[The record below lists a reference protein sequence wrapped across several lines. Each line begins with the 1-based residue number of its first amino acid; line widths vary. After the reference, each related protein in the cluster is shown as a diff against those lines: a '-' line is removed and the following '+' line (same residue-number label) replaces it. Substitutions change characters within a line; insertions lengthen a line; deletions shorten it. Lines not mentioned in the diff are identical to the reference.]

1 MTVIEDNGIRIEA
14 LSKRYFRPASD
25 RSGVELLHV
34 LDGVALELRPHEFV
48 SLIGPS
54 GCGKTTLL
62 RMIAGLVKPDDGR
75 VLVGSRA
82 VTGPGPERAMVFQ
95 DFALMPWASVLD
107 NVAFG
112 LKLRGTPRAE
122 RERRARELIE
132 MVGLAGFEKSVPRQ
146 LSGGMQQRV
155 GLARALAV
163 DPQILLLDEPFGALD
178 EISRRIMQDELIRIW
193 ETEKKTAVFVT
204 HSVEE
209 AVFLSDRIVVMTARP
224 GRIAETIEVG
234 LPRPRTRDMEQTAR
248 FMDVRARVWSAL
260 GL

>member
-1 MTVIEDNGIRIEA
+1 MAVLQDNGIRVEA
-14 LSKRYFRPASD
+14 LSKRFFRPAAQG
-25 RSGVELLHV
+25 SGTEVLHV
-34 LDGVALELRPHEFV
+34 LDDIHLELRPHEFV

-62 RMIAGLVKPDDGR
+62 RMIAGLARPDDGR
-75 VLVGSRA
+75 VLAGGETVQ
-82 VTGPGPERAMVFQ
+82 GPGPDRAMVFQ

-112 LKLRGTPRAE
+112 LKLRAVPRAE
-122 RERRARELIE
+122 REGRARQLIE
-132 MVGLAGFEKSVPRQ
+132 MVGLSGFEKSLPRQ

-178 EISRRIMQDELIRIW
+178 EISRRVMQDELIRIW
-193 ETEKKTAVFVT
+193 ENEKKTAVFVT
-204 HSVEE
+204 HSVDE
-209 AVFLSDRIVVMTARP
+209 AVFLSDRVVVMTARP
-224 GRIAETIEVG
+224 GRIAEVIEVG
-234 LPRPRTRDMEQTAR
+234 LPRPRARNMEQSDR
-248 FMDVRARVWSAL
+248 FVELRAQIWSAL